1 MSALFGLPDKFNLS
15 NLLVLTSRYIV
26 NNTRRYI
33 DNEKEDA
40 YHYKASFYVLRN
52 RFRRKR
58 NAYEHRSGKANTG
71 KRTPDRHS
79 AFSVIAINFLFFHN
93 LL

>member
-40 YHYKASFYVLRN
+40 YHYKASFYVL
-52 RFRRKR
+52 
-58 NAYEHRSGKANTG
+58 
-71 KRTPDRHS
+71 
-79 AFSVIAINFLFFHN
+79 
-93 LL
+93 